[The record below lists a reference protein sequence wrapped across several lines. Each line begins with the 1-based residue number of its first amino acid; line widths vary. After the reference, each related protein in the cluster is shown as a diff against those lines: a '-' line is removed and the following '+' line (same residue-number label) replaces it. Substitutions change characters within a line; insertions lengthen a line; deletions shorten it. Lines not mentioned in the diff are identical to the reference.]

1 MKRVLPACKN
11 ALNGKPVY
19 MGVGSKVSSLDDLE
33 VSYTGAEEALAQ
45 AYTRHLDTMVYADSL
60 SFPDMREQAY
70 NFEMD
75 GIISKAVRHM
85 DPFSIYGVAAAVE
98 AWKDA
103 GFTDENKPDMD
114 RVGTLI
120 GNGIGGMQ
128 TTGEAW
134 KTLLERGPDRLSPF
148 AIPELIANEGAANIS
163 MALGAKGPAQVVVTA
178 CASSTDALGIALDL
192 MRAGR
197 ADVMVAGG
205 TEATILEFAVGGF
218 MKMKALTT
226 QFNDCPEKGSRP
238 FNADRSG
245 FVMGEGAAML
255 ILETE
260 EHARARGAHV
270 YCELAGYGATADAYH
285 ITAPDPTGSGAVKAI
300 RIALRDA
307 GVDDLSSV
315 DYINAHGTSTHLND
329 VMETK
334 AFKEVFGEQ
343 AKNIS
348 ISSTKSM
355 TGHLLGATGALEAA
369 VCALA
374 IQDGFVPPTINYEV
388 PDPECDLDYTP
399 NVGRARDIRVAMS
412 TSLGFGGHNGAL
424 VFKKVEGLS
433 PWSSRSSK
441 TSSTCPASSC
451 CRTAIRSSSSTS

>member
-1 MKRVLPACKN
+1 MKKIVITGIGMVTPVG
-11 ALNGKPVY
+11 NGKAASWSAIKAGTSGIGRITKFDASRCTCQVAGELKDFDAY
-19 MGVGSKVSSLDDLE
+19 LDQ
-33 VSYTGAEEALAQ
+33 TG
-45 AYTRHLDTMVYADSL
+45 YVDR
-60 SFPDMREQAY
+60 
-70 NFEMD
+70 
-75 GIISKAVRHM
+75 KAARHM
-85 DPFSIYGVAAAVE
+85 DMFSVYGVAAAVE

-103 GFTDENKPDMD
+103 GFTEENKPDMD

-120 GNGIGGMQ
+120 GNGTGGMQ

-134 KTLLERGPDRLSPF
+134 KTLLERGPDRLSPL
-148 AIPELIANEGAANIS
+148 AIPELIANEGAGNIS

-218 MKMKALTT
+218 MKMKALAT
-226 QFNDCPEKGSRP
+226 QFNDRPEKASRP
-238 FNADRSG
+238 FNADRCG

-260 EHARARGAHV
+260 EHARARGAHI

-285 ITAPDPTGSGAVKAI
+285 ITAPDPTGAGAVKAI
-300 RIALRDA
+300 RIALKDA
-307 GVDDLSSV
+307 GVDDLSVV
-315 DYINAHGTSTHLND
+315 DYINAHGTSTRMND

-343 AKNIS
+343 ARQIS

-399 NVGRARDIRVAMS
+399 NVGKDRNIRVAVS
-412 TSLGFGGHNGAL
+412 TSLGFGGHNGVL
-424 VFKKVEGLS
+424 VFKKVEG
-433 PWSSRSSK
+433 
-441 TSSTCPASSC
+441 
-451 CRTAIRSSSSTS
+451 